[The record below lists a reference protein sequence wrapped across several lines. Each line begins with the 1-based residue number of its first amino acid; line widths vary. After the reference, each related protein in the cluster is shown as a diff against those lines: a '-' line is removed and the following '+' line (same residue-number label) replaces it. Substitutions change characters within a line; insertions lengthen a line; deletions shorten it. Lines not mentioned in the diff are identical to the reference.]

1 MRRKLQVFAVIVVGA
16 SALYAV
22 ATAVLSFNPPP
33 WGLVWLAPLALAAA
47 GALRLME
54 RPAEQRAMR
63 RVSGQCERCAYDL
76 RATPF
81 RCPECG
87 RETW

>member
-1 MRRKLQVFAVIVVGA
+1 MIVVGA
-16 SALYAV
+16 SALFGAG
-22 ATAVLSFNPPP
+22 TAVLSFTPPP
-33 WGLVWLAPLALAAA
+33 WGLAWLVPLAFGAAC
-47 GALRLME
+47 ALRLIE
-54 RPAEQRAMR
+54 RPAEQRSMR
-63 RVSGQCERCAYDL
+63 RAGGQCERCAYDL

>member
-1 MRRKLQVFAVIVVGA
+1 MRRKWRVLAVIVLGT
-16 SALYAV
+16 SALFGVAAV
-22 ATAVLSFNPPP
+22 VLTLTPPP
-33 WGLVWLAPLALAAA
+33 WGVFWLVPLAVAAG
-47 GALRLME
+47 GALRLAE
-54 RPAEQRAMR
+54 RPAEQRSMLRA
-63 RVSGQCERCAYDL
+63 SGRCERCAYDL

>member
-1 MRRKLQVFAVIVVGA
+1 MIVLGA
-16 SALYAV
+16 SALYAAGTV
-22 ATAVLSFNPPP
+22 AMTLTPPP
-33 WGLVWLAPLALAAA
+33 WGVAWAVPLAFAAA
-47 GALRLME
+47 GAVRLIE
-54 RPAEQRAMR
+54 RPAEKRSLRRASR
-63 RVSGQCERCAYDL
+63 QCERCAYDL

>member
-1 MRRKLQVFAVIVVGA
+1 MRRKLRVFAAIVLGA
-16 SALYAV
+16 SALYGIGALV
-22 ATAVLSFNPPP
+22 MSLTPQP
-33 WGLVWLAPLALAAA
+33 WGVAWAVPLAFAAA
-47 GALRLME
+47 GAVRLLE
-54 RPAEQRAMR
+54 RPAERRAMR

>member
-1 MRRKLQVFAVIVVGA
+1 MRRKWRVFAVIVVGA
-16 SALYAV
+16 SALYGAG
-22 ATAVLSFNPPP
+22 TAALVLTPPP
-33 WGLVWLAPLALAAA
+33 WGVAWAVPLALAAA
-47 GALRLME
+47 VVVRLIE
-54 RPAEQRAMR
+54 RPAEKRSMR
-63 RVSGQCERCAYDL
+63 RASGQCERCAYDL